1 LIIVFDTILIPPTST
16 DYHNRR
22 MNMDATI
29 QIFNDKNGKFRFKL
43 VNVKGDIIAVSE
55 SYTTKEKAM
64 KGIESVKKNASLTLV
79 EDKTV

>member
-1 LIIVFDTILIPPTST
+1 LIPPTST

-43 VNVKGDIIAVSE
+43 VNVKGDIIAISE